1 MIATIITIFM
11 VIAIVGF
18 SGKGDTWAIV
28 GCAAVIVVVWIAHM
42 CSVDDARAWVNR
54 SNYWSMSGKDRARAR
69 HRWEAE
75 ARAEEARERAKLA
88 EKAERKA
95 MRKRRKLL
103 KKQRRMPPEVPND
116 GPTAAE
122 LQEAKRKREAYV
134 EYRRR
139 INKPTAESGPVRVC
153 HYCGRSVHA
162 YGRRVWNGHE
172 SLTEYRCPKCG
183 RMNQTVIGH

>member
-42 CSVDDARAWVNR
+42 CSVEDARAWVHR

-69 HRWEAE
+69 HRWEAQ
-75 ARAEEARERAKLA
+75 ARAEEERERAKLA
-88 EKAERKA
+88 RKAERRRNRRL
-95 MRKRRKLL
+95 RKYATVDNGST
-103 KKQRRMPPEVPND
+103 KK
-116 GPTAAE
+116 E
-122 LQEAKRKREAYV
+122 LEEAKRKREAYV

-139 INKPTAESGPVRVC
+139 INQPATESGPARVC
-153 HYCGRSVHA
+153 HYCGRTVHA
-162 YGRRVWNGHE
+162 YGRRIWNGHE
-172 SLTEYRCPKCG
+172 NLIEYRCPKCG
-183 RMNQTVIGH
+183 RMNQTSLGS